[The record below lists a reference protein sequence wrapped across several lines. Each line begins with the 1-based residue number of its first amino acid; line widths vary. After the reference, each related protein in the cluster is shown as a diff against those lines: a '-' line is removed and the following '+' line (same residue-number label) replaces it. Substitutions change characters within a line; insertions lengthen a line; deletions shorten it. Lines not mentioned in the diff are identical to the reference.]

1 MRYPEIIE
9 TLGSFIDIAGVLL
22 IIVGL
27 IIPSVRYSI
36 AFTRLP
42 ESYKLYRQDIGKTI
56 LLGLEVFV
64 AADIIRTVA
73 VTPTLIG
80 VAILAGI
87 VLIRTFLSF
96 SLEVELEGRLPCS
109 VRSLMTAADHQA
121 HSGAVRS
128 TRRR

>member
-27 IIPSVRYSI
+27 IIPSLRYSI

-73 VTPTLIG
+73 VTPTLMS